1 MTLVGV
7 DADGRSCTFRASR
20 RSSVWQVTRDEV
32 FYGDYLTRDEALK
45 SACSA
50 ARSFEAV
57 GGTAR
62 VLASPGDV
70 VIAHH
75 PTHKR

>member
-1 MTLVGV
+1 MTLIGV
-7 DADGRSCTFRASR
+7 AADGRTCTFRASR

-32 FYGDYLTRDEALK
+32 FYGDYLSREEALK

-70 VIAHH
+70 LIAHH
-75 PTHKR
+75 PIDKR